1 MVKVV
6 LIKCKLVHNQYQEKF
21 EMLYNLTYNKSYAY
35 LLNVKPSFIAFL
47 KICITVFNDIIMKFR
62 DQNNRPLKLENKV
75 NLTFF
80 INK

>member
-6 LIKCKLVHNQYQEKF
+6 LVKCNLIDNQYLEKF
-21 EMLYNLTYNKSYAY
+21 EISNNLTYNKSYAY

-47 KICITVFNDIIMKFR
+47 KICITVFNGIIMKFR

>member
-6 LIKCKLVHNQYQEKF
+6 LVKCNLIDNQYLEKF
-21 EMLYNLTYNKSYAY
+21 EISYNLTYNKSYAY
-35 LLNVKPSFIAFL
+35 LLNVKPSLTAFL

-62 DQNNRPLKLENKV
+62 DQNNSPLTLENKV
-75 NLTFF
+75 NLTLF